1 VQALH
6 RGLGIGTLAELRAAA
21 QEGRI
26 RGLAGFGEKT
36 EERIREALAH
46 EGAGPQRFKLAIA
59 AQYAESLA
67 AHLRKV
73 RGVRQVAVAGS
84 FRRMKDTVGDLD
96 ILVAAPQSAPVMDR
110 FTGYDEVRE
119 VLARGDTRAS
129 VVLKSG
135 VQVDLRL
142 VPEESYG
149 AALHYFTGSKAHN
162 IAVRRLGQARGLKV
176 NEYGVFRG
184 ARRVAGATEAS
195 VFAAVGLPYI
205 APELRED
212 RGEIEAAKAGT
223 LPRLV
228 ELADLR
234 GDLHVHTKASD
245 GRDTLRDMALA
256 ARERK
261 LAYIAVTEHSRRLAM
276 ARGLDSARLA
286 KQIDEIAGLNATL
299 DGVTVLAGIEVDVL
313 EDGTLDLPDSIL
325 RRLDIVVAAVHGQFE
340 LPQRRQTDRLLRALD
355 NRYVRVLAHPTG
367 RLIGVREPMRAD
379 WVKVVRRA
387 RGAGVALELNA
398 QPDRLDADD
407 ALAQTAREEGA
418 LVAVSSDA
426 HSRYDYDFLRYGIGQ
441 ARRGWLEPKDV
452 VNTRP
457 LAELRA
463 WLKR

>member
-1 VQALH
+1 
-6 RGLGIGTLAELRAAA
+6 
-21 QEGRI
+21 
-26 RGLAGFGEKT
+26 
-36 EERIREALAH
+36 
-46 EGAGPQRFKLAIA
+46 
-59 AQYAESLA
+59 
-67 AHLRKV
+67 
-73 RGVRQVAVAGS
+73 
-84 FRRMKDTVGDLD
+84 
-96 ILVAAPQSAPVMDR
+96 
-110 FTGYDEVRE
+110 
-119 VLARGDTRAS
+119 
-129 VVLKSG
+129 
-135 VQVDLRL
+135 
-142 VPEESYG
+142 
-149 AALHYFTGSKAHN
+149 
-162 IAVRRLGQARGLKV
+162 
-176 NEYGVFRG
+176 
-184 ARRVAGATEAS
+184 
-195 VFAAVGLPYI
+195 
-205 APELRED
+205 
-212 RGEIEAAKAGT
+212 
-223 LPRLV
+223 
-228 ELADLR
+228 
-234 GDLHVHTKASD
+234 VHTKASD

-286 KQIDEIAGLNATL
+286 KQIDEIAALNDTL

-379 WVKVVRRA
+379 WVRVVRRA
-387 RGAGVALELNA
+387 RAAGVALELNA

-407 ALAQTAREEGA
+407 ALARTAREEGA

-441 ARRGWLEPKDV
+441 ARRGGLEPKDV